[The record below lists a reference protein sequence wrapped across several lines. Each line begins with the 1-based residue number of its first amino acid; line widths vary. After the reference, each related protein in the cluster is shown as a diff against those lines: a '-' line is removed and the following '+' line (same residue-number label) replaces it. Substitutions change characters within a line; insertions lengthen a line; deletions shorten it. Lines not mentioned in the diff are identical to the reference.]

1 MSNGTENDKSAILTQ
16 ELMKLV
22 NMWQQEGPLADAKPK
37 PLETI
42 IKQTQSVLESL

>member
-22 NMWQQEGPLADAKPK
+22 NMWPQEGPLADSTPK
-37 PLETI
+37 PIETI